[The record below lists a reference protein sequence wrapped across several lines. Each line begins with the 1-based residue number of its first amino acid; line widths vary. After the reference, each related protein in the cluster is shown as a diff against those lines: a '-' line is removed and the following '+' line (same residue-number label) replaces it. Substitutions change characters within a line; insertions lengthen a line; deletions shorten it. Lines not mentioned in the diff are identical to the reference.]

1 MTPRTRAGLRRCR
14 RVQPGSRIALVA
26 PASPFAREEFDA
38 GVAELTRLGFV
49 PVYDAHVFD
58 REPIVA
64 GPAAQRAASL
74 MEALTAGD
82 VDAVVAIRGG
92 YGSVETL
99 GHLDAARLA
108 ERRTAFVGYSDVTSL
123 HTFINQ
129 RAGLTSVYGAMVER
143 RIARGPAGY
152 DVPSFLASLSADP
165 LGEIAIDGGE
175 VLRPGE
181 VEGPLFGGTLTQL
194 VASLGTPY
202 AFDPPSGHVLLIE
215 DVGERPYRLR
225 RMLVQLASSGR
236 LAQAAAV
243 VIGDLPNCDEGPDR
257 MTGRQVMA
265 EFFADFPGPVV
276 AGLPTGHTTRPT
288 LSVPLGVSVRV
299 VGDSR
304 PRLIFEEAA
313 AA

>member
-1 MTPRTRAGLRRCR
+1 MTSRTRAGLRRFR
-14 RVQPGSRIALVA
+14 PVRPGSRIALVA
-26 PASPFAREEFDA
+26 PASPFAREELDA

-49 PVYDAHVFD
+49 PVYDDRVFE

-64 GPAAQRAASL
+64 GPADRRADSL
-74 MEALTAGD
+74 MRALTADD
-82 VDAVVAIRGG
+82 VDAVIAVRGG

-108 ERRTAFVGYSDVTSL
+108 ARTTAFVGYSDVTAL

-129 RAGLTSVYGAMVER
+129 RAGLTSVYGAMIER

-152 DVPSFLASLSADP
+152 DVASFLASLSTEP
-165 LGEIAIDGGE
+165 LGEVGIEGGDT
-175 VLRPGE
+175 LRSGE
-181 VEGPLFGGTLTQL
+181 VEGPLFGGTLTQI
-194 VASLGTPY
+194 VASLGTPF
-202 AFDPPSGHVLLIE
+202 AFDPPSGYVLLIE

-243 VIGDLPNCDEGPDR
+243 VIGELPDCDEGAER
-257 MTGRQVMA
+257 ITGREVMA
-265 EFFADFPGPVV
+265 EFFRDFPGPVV
-276 AGLPTGHTTRPT
+276 AGLAAGHTTRPT
-288 LSVPLGVSVRV
+288 LSVPLGVAVRV
-299 VGDSR
+299 VGDAR
-304 PRLIFEEAA
+304 PRLIFDEAA

>member
-1 MTPRTRAGLRRCR
+1 MTSRTRAGLRRFR
-14 RVQPGSRIALVA
+14 PIQPGSRIALVA
-26 PASPFAREEFDA
+26 PASPFAREALDA

-49 PVYDAHVFD
+49 PVYDDCVFD

-64 GPAAQRAASL
+64 GPAERRAESV
-74 MEALTAGD
+74 MRALTAED
-82 VDAVVAIRGG
+82 VDAVIAVRGG

-99 GHLDAARLA
+99 AHLDAERLA

-129 RAGLTSVYGAMVER
+129 RAGLTSVYGAMIDR

-165 LGEIAIDGGE
+165 LGEIPVDGGDA
-175 VLRPGE
+175 LRAGD
-181 VEGPLFGGTLTQL
+181 VVGPLFGGTLTQI
-194 VASLGTPY
+194 VASLGTPF
-202 AFDPPSGHVLLIE
+202 AFDPPSGYVLLIE

-236 LAQAAAV
+236 LARAAAV
-243 VIGDLPNCDEGPDR
+243 VIGELPDCDEGPDR
-257 MTGRQVMA
+257 ITGRQVMA

-276 AGLPTGHTTRPT
+276 AGLAAGHTIRPT

-299 VGDSR
+299 VGDAR